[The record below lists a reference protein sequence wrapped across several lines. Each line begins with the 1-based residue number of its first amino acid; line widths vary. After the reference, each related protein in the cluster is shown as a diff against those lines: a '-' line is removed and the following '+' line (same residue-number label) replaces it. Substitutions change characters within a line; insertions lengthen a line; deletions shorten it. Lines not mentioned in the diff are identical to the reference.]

1 MGAAF
6 TADGRY
12 AHVVSQAPWVTVI
25 DAAILQEVA
34 SIPIGM
40 FPTTQGSDFVT
51 PMLLVPDA
59 GPVSIWDDGVFSAL
73 GFGAFVPIHG
83 GELSITQDVT
93 TTRHLSIL
101 SSDGFVDTGDSTLT
115 LLGDIVGD
123 GILVKDGTGTLRLEG
138 TSTHVGTEIDEGEVV
153 VNGTH
158 AGPMLVV
165 EGVVTGRGTIE
176 DLWVFDGTVAPGEG
190 IGMLHASNVAL
201 SWGST
206 LLIQIAGTAAGT
218 GYDRLDVSTGL
229 CLDEPTLQLDV
240 DPAFVPVAGTTF
252 MIATNACG
260 NFLDLPQGTEFT
272 AGGRAFRIDYEGGD
286 GNDVVLTALGSAPT
300 ITTGPP
306 LRITESGEMQAV
318 LTITDPD
325 GDVTAC
331 SATSSDTG
339 IVENGTGVGAEAGP
353 SAGVW
358 LVRAVPKIGAV
369 GDLTITASCVDAVGH
384 ASNVVS
390 IPLSVVPT
398 TYYLAEGASGSFF
411 RTNVAVLN
419 PNPGLAYVLGSFWR
433 EGDAFENDVIYI
445 MEPLSRLTLQPQF
458 LAGFESA
465 AFSTRVMSIG
475 ATPLAVDRTMTWG
488 DGGYGAHAERATPGP
503 AMQAW
508 FAEGSQ
514 GYFSTFL
521 LLNNPHP
528 TANAARVTY
537 FREQG
542 APVVRDYVLP
552 ARARTT
558 IFIGADPELVD
569 AAFGMHVAFSAPAIA
584 ERVMYFGTTP
594 FWEGGHASAGSTSL
608 STSWFMAEG
617 ATGDYFSTFI
627 LVANPNSSPAD
638 VTLTYFPSTGVPVT
652 RTVTI
657 PAGQRLTR
665 NIAMEDPSLANAAVA
680 TRVTSTLPVVAER
693 SQYWGADHWIEG
705 HNSAGVIASSLR
717 WAFADGRV
725 GGADAAQTYV
735 LLANTGATAAT
746 VTATFVR
753 DSGAAIVKTFTVP
766 PTSRFNVAVSGPDS
780 QVPELAGES
789 FGAVLE
795 STEPIVVER
804 SVYSNATGVVWAAG
818 TNSTATPLP

>member
-1 MGAAF
+1 
-6 TADGRY
+6 
-12 AHVVSQAPWVTVI
+12 
-25 DAAILQEVA
+25 
-34 SIPIGM
+34 
-40 FPTTQGSDFVT
+40 
-51 PMLLVPDA
+51 
-59 GPVSIWDDGVFSAL
+59 
-73 GFGAFVPIHG
+73 
-83 GELSITQDVT
+83 
-93 TTRHLSIL
+93 
-101 SSDGFVDTGDSTLT
+101 
-115 LLGDIVGD
+115 
-123 GILVKDGTGTLRLEG
+123 
-138 TSTHVGTEIDEGEVV
+138 
-153 VNGTH
+153 
-158 AGPMLVV
+158 
-165 EGVVTGRGTIE
+165 
-176 DLWVFDGTVAPGEG
+176 
-190 IGMLHASNVAL
+190 
-201 SWGST
+201 
-206 LLIQIAGTAAGT
+206 
-218 GYDRLDVSTGL
+218 
-229 CLDEPTLQLDV
+229 
-240 DPAFVPVAGTTF
+240 
-252 MIATNACG
+252 
-260 NFLDLPQGTEFT
+260 
-272 AGGRAFRIDYEGGD
+272 
-286 GNDVVLTALGSAPT
+286 
-300 ITTGPP
+300 
-306 LRITESGEMQAV
+306 
-318 LTITDPD
+318 
-325 GDVTAC
+325 
-331 SATSSDTG
+331 
-339 IVENGTGVGAEAGP
+339 
-353 SAGVW
+353 
-358 LVRAVPKIGAV
+358 
-369 GDLTITASCVDAVGH
+369 
-384 ASNVVS
+384 
-390 IPLSVVPT
+390 
-398 TYYLAEGASGSFF
+398 
-411 RTNVAVLN
+411 
-419 PNPGLAYVLGSFWR
+419 
-433 EGDAFENDVIYI
+433 
-445 MEPLSRLTLQPQF
+445 
-458 LAGFESA
+458 
-465 AFSTRVMSIG
+465 
-475 ATPLAVDRTMTWG
+475 
-488 DGGYGAHAERATPGP
+488 
-503 AMQAW
+503 MQAW

-617 ATGDYFSTFI
+617 ATGNYFSTFI